1 MKSDNI
7 KDDEIRIIKKR
18 EVSDPPKSDGPASVN
33 IGNGHWLRKWWKLLA
48 VISGVAFLVVISW
61 LWKGPSSGGKEII
74 ESAFEPE
81 LVEYPEE
88 TEIDESEVIKT
99 PLSNCSDTVKTS
111 FVEVIDKMVNDI
123 PMSIYI
129 PHNSSPILRKGLPS
143 EQDENLIFASQA
155 ADLRADN
162 GEIVGAFVL
171 AGEPLSWGL
180 SKKGFCAIIDGKV
193 TVGMADNSPLFE
205 EATEKGGYF
214 FRQYALVSNGK
225 RVENNLRNKSL
236 RKALCVRG
244 DEVFVAMTHTR
255 ESMHDFSQALVDLG
269 VDNAIYIVGS
279 FSYSLYR
286 DDKNVLH
293 RVNGIPSRIKHKN
306 VNFIEWRID

>member
-1 MKSDNI
+1 MKSENI

-18 EVSDPPKSDGPASVN
+18 EVSDPPKSGDSASGN
-33 IGNGHWLRKWWKLLA
+33 IEKGHWVRKWWKLL
-48 VISGVAFLVVISW
+48 VVLLCVVFLLVISW
-61 LWKGPSSGGKEII
+61 MWKGPSFGKKKNI

-81 LVEYPEE
+81 LVEYSEE
-88 TEIDESEVIKT
+88 TEITEDGGIKT
-99 PLSNCSDTVKTS
+99 PLSKCSDTIKTS
-111 FVEVIDKMVNDI
+111 FVEVIDKTVNDI

-129 PHNSSPILRKGLPS
+129 PHNSSPRLRKGLPS
-143 EQDENLIFASQA
+143 EQDKDLIFASQA

-244 DEVFVAMTHTR
+244 DEVFVVMTHTR

-279 FSYSLYR
+279 YSYSLYR
-286 DDKNVLH
+286 DDKKVLH
-293 RVNGIPSRIKHKN
+293 RVTGIPSRIKHKN